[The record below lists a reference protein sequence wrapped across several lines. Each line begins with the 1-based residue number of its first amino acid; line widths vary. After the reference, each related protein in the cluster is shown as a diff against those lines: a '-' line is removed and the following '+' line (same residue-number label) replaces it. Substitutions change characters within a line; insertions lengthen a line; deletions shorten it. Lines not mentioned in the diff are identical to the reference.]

1 MNHKLS
7 ILVSSGILSSSSSS
21 DSSDD
26 EQWLGIIFSNDY
38 VHSKPKIK
46 DFVEKVVHKFT
57 DDEV

>member
-1 MNHKLS
+1 
-7 ILVSSGILSSSSSS
+7 VSSGILSSSSSS

-46 DFVEKVVHKFT
+46 DFIEKVVHKFT